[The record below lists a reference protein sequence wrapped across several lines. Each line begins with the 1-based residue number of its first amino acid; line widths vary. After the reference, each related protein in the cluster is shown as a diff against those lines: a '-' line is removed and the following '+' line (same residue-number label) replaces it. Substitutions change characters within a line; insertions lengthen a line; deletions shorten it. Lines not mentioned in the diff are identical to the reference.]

1 MPCGSMLLP
10 LHMHQGG
17 NAVYTLQMSQ
27 NVLDSPRFL
36 SVGSI
41 ILLLMVQNND
51 LTQAYLM
58 QLMNFESTNETDS
71 S

>member
-27 NVLDSPRFL
+27 NVFRQSQISISRLYNIIIDGPEQGFDSGLPYAIDEF
-36 SVGSI
+36 
-41 ILLLMVQNND
+41 
-51 LTQAYLM
+51 
-58 QLMNFESTNETDS
+58 
-71 S
+71 